1 MPRYLLADIGS
12 TFTKLCAVDTDAGA
26 IIAQATAPTT
36 VAEDVNLGFEA
47 ARRRLN
53 PPIGAATATLACS
66 SAAGGLR
73 IAAVGLVPQL
83 TMAAARQ
90 AALGAG
96 GKVIHTCAF
105 ELTESDTADLRR
117 RQPDMILLSGGT
129 DGGDRAHI
137 AHNARML
144 QKHLPQIPVI
154 VAGNRAAYDELREIF
169 SARAGSDQSGAIFT
183 DNVLPEVNRM
193 HLEPARNC
201 IRDLFLRRIVH
212 ARGLDRLQ
220 AAARILMPTPEA
232 VMRAMRLLAEGI
244 SASQPGM
251 GELLALD
258 MGGATTDVYS
268 CARGDPEAP
277 QTVVKGLPEP
287 FVKRTVEA
295 DIGLRHTIGF
305 LAEQIDIPA
314 LAAEADLPLP
324 ELRAWIENI
333 QRQPDRLPA
342 TPPEMAADTA
352 LARAGCRI
360 AAGRHAGRLEETY
373 TPAGRVYLQEG
384 KDLGSVP
391 LIIGTGGP
399 LVNTP
404 APGHLLSAARRAPG
418 MSELLP
424 RAPAYYVDRRY
435 ILWAM
440 GLLAETDASAA
451 LAIMRKNLEP
461 VSSL

>member
-12 TFTKLCAVDTDAGA
+12 TFTKLCAVDTDARA
-26 IIAQATAPTT
+26 IIALASAPTT
-36 VAEDVNLGFEA
+36 VADDVNRGFEA
-47 ARRRLN
+47 ARRELH
-53 PPIGAATATLACS
+53 PAIGATAATLVCS

-96 GKVIHTCAF
+96 GKVIHACAY
-105 ELTESDTADLRR
+105 ELTESDTDDLRR

-137 AHNARML
+137 LHNARIL
-144 QKHLPQIPVI
+144 EQRLPDVPVI
-154 VAGNRAAYDELREIF
+154 VAGNRAAYGEMREIF
-169 SARAGSDQSGAIFT
+169 GGRTAAPAEIIFT
-183 DNVLPEVNRM
+183 ENVLPEVNRM
-193 HLEPARNC
+193 NLEPARRC

-220 AAARILMPTPEA
+220 TAARILMPTPEA
-232 VMRAMRLLAEGI
+232 VMRAIRLLAEGV
-244 SASQPGM
+244 SAAQPGL

-268 CARGDPEAP
+268 CARGAPESP
-277 QTVVKGLPEP
+277 QTVIKGLPEP
-287 FVKRTVEA
+287 YVKRTVEA

-305 LAEQIDIPA
+305 LAEQIDLPA
-314 LAAEADLPLP
+314 LAAETGLPAAA
-324 ELRAWIENI
+324 LRDWIDSV

-342 TPPEMAADTA
+342 VPAELTADSA

-360 AAGRHAGRLEETY
+360 AAIRHAGRLEETY

-391 LIIGTGGP
+391 AVIGTGGP
-399 LVNTP
+399 LVNNP
-404 APGHLLSAARRAPG
+404 APGILLSAARRAPG
-418 MSELLP
+418 MTALLP
-424 RAPAYYVDRRY
+424 RDPAYYVDRLY

-440 GLLAETDASAA
+440 GLLAEVDAGAA
-451 LAIMRKNLEP
+451 LAIMRNNLEQ
-461 VSSL
+461 VSA